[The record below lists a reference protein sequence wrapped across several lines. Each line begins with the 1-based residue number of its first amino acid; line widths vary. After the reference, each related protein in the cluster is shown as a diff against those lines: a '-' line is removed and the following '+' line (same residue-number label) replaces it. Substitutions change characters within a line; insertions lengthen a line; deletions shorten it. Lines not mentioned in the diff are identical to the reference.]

1 MKALR
6 WYVKFIDGLNEK
18 VGYFTAWLTTLLVL
32 VVCYDVFTRY
42 VLNSSKVAVQE
53 LEWHIFSVIF
63 LIGAAY
69 TLLKDKHVRVDVFYM
84 KMPEKIRA
92 WIDFLGNLIFLIPY
106 SMLVIYTSINFVKFS
121 WMSREG
127 SPDPGGL
134 PGRYVL
140 KACVTIGFIL
150 LVLQGLS
157 EAIKAFSRIIG
168 KDIQR
173 GE

>member
-1 MKALR
+1 LKALR

-106 SMLVIYTSINFVKFS
+106 SMLVIYTSYELLWYLYFMLLKYITKLRNNRGQRTTYFLSFKASKGVL
-121 WMSREG
+121 
-127 SPDPGGL
+127 SPVPKV
-134 PGRYVL
+134 P
-140 KACVTIGFIL
+140 IG
-150 LVLQGLS
+150 
-157 EAIKAFSRIIG
+157 
-168 KDIQR
+168 
-173 GE
+173 